1 MSSYFKKIVATTIA
15 SLCVLVLTQVST
27 AQSGSSGFQTQQII
41 PSQAVQQSY
50 GQTYQPQQSYAQPYQ
65 TQQIQQQ
72 QITRVGFDQYD
83 HRGFDSL
90 LQKYVDQRG
99 NVDYV
104 TWQSNSQDR
113 SILLNYLLG
122 MKSVDTSLQASH
134 QSEMAFWINA
144 YNALTL
150 EGILQLY
157 PTKSI
162 KDHAP
167 DASGYNIWDDFKL
180 PVGRQEYSLNDIE
193 HKVLRKMGDPRIH
206 FAIVC
211 ASKGLSLIHI

>member
-1 MSSYFKKIVATTIA
+1 MKSYLKNIVATATA
-15 SLCVLVLTQVST
+15 SLCLMILTQVST
-27 AQSGSSGFQTQQII
+27 AQSGSRGSGFQPQQTI

-50 GQTYQPQQSYAQPYQ
+50 AQPYQ
-65 TQQIQQQ
+65 AQQPLQRQP
-72 QITRVGFDQYD
+72 TRVGFDQYD

-122 MKSVDTSLQASH
+122 MKSVDTSLQSSR

-167 DASGYNIWDDFKL
+167 DASGYNICL
-180 PVGRQEYSLNDIE
+180 LYTSPS
-193 HKVLRKMGDPRIH
+193 PRD
-206 FAIVC
+206 
-211 ASKGLSLIHI
+211 